1 MKSLPLTFA
10 VFLLAGCLLITT
22 SSWSNTPFRKY
33 SEENYPFMIGK
44 KANATP
50 VFFHSFSDFI
60 PFYSFDHSVCR
71 KPLISNNLLPDFT
84 RYKFKGF
91 SFNTQPVGTHFIYVN
106 GGFTY
111 EKGNTLLLIPHSFF
125 MPLTPNLDTKS
136 PSITL
141 PGSN

>member
-1 MKSLPLTFA
+1 MFA
-10 VFLLAGCLLITT
+10 VFLLAGCLLIST
-22 SSWSNTPFRKY
+22 SILSNTPFRKL
-33 SEENYPFMIGK
+33 SEENNPFMMSK
-44 KANATP
+44 KLKTSP
-50 VFFHSFSDFI
+50 VLFHSFSDFI

-71 KPLISNNLLPDFT
+71 KPLISNTLFPDIT
-84 RYKFKGF
+84 SYKFTGF
-91 SFNTQPVGTHFIYVN
+91 PFSTRPVGTHFIYVN